1 MPYYVGLHENILE
14 KVVYCYL
21 VWRRFK
27 ISLKVNME
35 SETYELKISSSQ
47 LCLKDVWYNLGVSG
61 RYISRTKKRPGSAYW
76 EPSYIKA
83 LYLVDLKKVWLHVGG
98 QKN

>member
-27 ISLKVNME
+27 LSLKVSME
-35 SETYELKISSSQ
+35 SETYNVKISSSQ

-61 RYISRTKKRPGSAYW
+61 RYISRTKKRPDFASW
-76 EPSYIKA
+76 EPSYNRA
-83 LYLVDLKKVWLHVGG
+83 LNLEDLKKFWLHVGD
-98 QKN
+98 KN

>member
-21 VWRRFK
+21 VWRRLK

-35 SETYELKISSSQ
+35 SETYKLKISSSQ
-47 LCLKDVWYNLGVSG
+47 LCLKDV
-61 RYISRTKKRPGSAYW
+61 
-76 EPSYIKA
+76 
-83 LYLVDLKKVWLHVGG
+83 
-98 QKN
+98 